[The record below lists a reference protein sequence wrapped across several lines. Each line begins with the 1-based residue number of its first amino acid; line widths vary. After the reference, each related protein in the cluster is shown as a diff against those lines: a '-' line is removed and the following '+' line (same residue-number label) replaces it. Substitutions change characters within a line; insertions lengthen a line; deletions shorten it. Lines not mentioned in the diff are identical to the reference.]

1 MSAPLHIWIT
11 GASRGIGAAVAREV
25 AKGNRC
31 TLSGRDRDALEL
43 VANEFASDAVNVVP
57 CDVAHHESVLEA
69 HASAVASFG
78 PVDVLI
84 NNAGVA
90 SFQPFTETSI
100 EEFDRQIATN
110 LRGVFSCCGVV
121 TPSMIDRKSGMI
133 ITINSIAARTTF
145 ASCSAYGAS
154 KAGALALTQV
164 LRTELRQHGV
174 KVCDVLVGATD
185 TDIWD
190 PSMRD
195 QHAHRML
202 QGRDVA
208 QTVAMLVSTFWNP
221 RLLLEE
227 VLVRPQHG
235 DL

>member
-1 MSAPLHIWIT
+1 MNAPLHIWIT

-69 HASAVASFG
+69 HASA
-78 PVDVLI
+78 
-84 NNAGVA
+84 VA